1 MTYNLHWLTD
11 LLFYSTDA
19 GPAVHRS
26 TKAIFKRVELFHEA
40 IVYMILRGD
49 KTLLADYNFIPKEP
63 SSQPPQQ
70 LIRMSITFLSML
82 LQWCHLI

>member
-1 MTYNLHWLTD
+1 
-11 LLFYSTDA
+11 
-19 GPAVHRS
+19 
-26 TKAIFKRVELFHEA
+26 
-40 IVYMILRGD
+40 MILRGD

-82 LQWCHLI
+82 LQ